1 MPEKETGKT
10 DWVSAAQAEPV
21 ASVLL
26 VDDHAVIAVPLMM
39 ALESSGFGPVVAADV
54 DDLSEEAVLAIADSL
69 RPDIVLLDI
78 HLGGDRLSLPMVPSL
93 VTLGAKVI
101 LFTALNDPRL
111 LAKGLRA
118 GAEAV
123 IDKALPFHKLVA
135 ALAGLAAGKPIMT
148 ADEREALLE
157 LLEAHLAEEEA
168 RLKPFRTL
176 TAREV
181 QVLGL
186 LIDGRSPKEIARSEG
201 ISVSTVRGHIDH
213 VLAKLGVGSQRE
225 ALALAREAVWPGWR

>member
-1 MPEKETGKT
+1 MST
-10 DWVSAAQAEPV
+10 AAAEPV
-21 ASVLL
+21 ASVFL
-26 VDDHAVIAVPLMM
+26 VDDHAAIAVPLMM
-39 ALESSGFGPVVAADV
+39 ALESSGFGPVVTADV
-54 DDLSEEAVLAIADSL
+54 DDLSEESVLAIAGSL

-78 HLGGDRLSLPMVPSL
+78 NLGGDRVSLPMVPSL
-93 VTLGAKVI
+93 VELGAKVV

-111 LAKGLRA
+111 LAKGLRL

-135 ALAGLAAGKPIMT
+135 ALTGLAAGRPMMT

-168 RLKPFRTL
+168 RLKPFRAL

-201 ISVSTVRGHIDH
+201 ISVSTVRGHIDR

-225 ALALAREAVWPGWR
+225 ALALARAAGWHGQQ

>member
-1 MPEKETGKT
+1 M
-10 DWVSAAQAEPV
+10 

-26 VDDHAVIAVPLMM
+26 VDDHAVIAEPLMM

-54 DDLSEEAVLAIADSL
+54 DDLSPEAVLAVAGSM

-78 HLGGDRLSLPMVPSL
+78 HLGSDRLSLPMVPLL
-93 VTLGAKVI
+93 VELGAKVI
-101 LFTALNDPRL
+101 LFTAMNDPRL
-111 LAKGLRA
+111 LAEGLRG

-135 ALAGLAAGKPIMT
+135 SLTGLAAGTPMMT
-148 ADEREALLE
+148 PDEREALLE
-157 LLEAHLAEEEA
+157 LLEAHFAEEEA
-168 RLKPFRTL
+168 RLQPFRAL
-176 TAREV
+176 TGREV

-201 ISVSTVRGHIDH
+201 ISVSTVRGHIDR

-225 ALALAREAVWPGWR
+225 ALHLARAAGWPDQR